1 MIFSL
6 THKYIFIRNP
16 ACANRSISKALEP
29 FSWEGDHPLLYDFM
43 QQYFN
48 GKKGFGFK
56 HCTYMKQKS
65 SDVFNISQIF
75 DDDFFVFTGVR
86 NPWERAYNLFEG
98 QRKIGRMGHNK
109 FRTFKSGLEMDRSV
123 TKWNAEQKTIN
134 NNLKN
139 LTPHAR
145 LMLNQKDYR
154 VGVDFV
160 YRFENLEED
169 FKYICDKL
177 KLPKLR
183 LPSKEESYPEVD
195 FEDDT
200 YRQHFNEKS
209 KKIIEEINKDD
220 IIEFGYEF

>member
-6 THKYIFIRNP
+6 THKYVFIRNP
-16 ACANRSISKALEP
+16 ACANRSISKALDP
-29 FSWEGDHPLLYDFM
+29 FSIEYE
-43 QQYFN
+43 
-48 GKKGFGFK
+48 KKGFGFK

-65 SDVFNISQIF
+65 SDIFNVSEIF
-75 DDDFFVFTGVR
+75 GDDFFVFTGVR

-98 QRKIGRMGHNK
+98 QRIMNVVEREFTN
-109 FRTFKSGLEMDRSV
+109 LLDRSV
-123 TKWNAEQKTIN
+123 TDWNAKNKTIN
-134 NNLKN
+134 DNLKN
-139 LTPHAR
+139 LTDDAL